1 MTSSIKDVAKH
12 AQVSISTVS
21 HVVNGTRFVGA
32 EATERVQMA
41 IKELSYVPSSVA
53 RSLKSQNT
61 HTLGMLVPNCS
72 NPYFSE
78 IMRSIEER
86 CFELGYNLI
95 LCNTYDRPE
104 RQTKYLQILMEK
116 RVDGL
121 ILITASK
128 PDQWKLPAKLKMP
141 VVLVDREV
149 NNHYC
154 DLVETA
160 HEHGTKLATQHLLD
174 LGHRRIACMA
184 GPKGLSPSDQRIKG
198 WQAALQQASLQ
209 ASVLVHG
216 DFTSQGGY
224 ETMLELLATWQNHQT
239 KPSAVVICN
248 DLMAIGA
255 LCAVHEQGLQV
266 PRDLSIVGFDD
277 IELSRFTN
285 PPLTT
290 VRQPKQAMGIH
301 AVEMLVERIKG
312 KRSATQTLLLTPELC
327 VRGSTA
333 KLMAD

>member
-1 MTSSIKDVAKH
+1 MTSIKDVAKH

-32 EATERVQMA
+32 EATQRVQVA
-41 IKELSYVPSSVA
+41 IKELAYVPSSVA
-53 RSLKSQNT
+53 RSLKSQHT

-95 LCNTYDRPE
+95 LCNTYDKPE
-104 RQTKYLQILMEK
+104 RQTKYLQILREK

-128 PDQWKLPAKLKMP
+128 PDQWRLPSKLTIP

-149 NNHYC
+149 NNKFC

-160 HEHGTKLATQHLLD
+160 HEHGAKLATQHLIALR
-174 LGHRRIACMA
+174 HRQIACIA
-184 GPKGLSPSDQRIKG
+184 GPKGLSASDQRVKG
-198 WQAALQQASLQ
+198 WQAALEW
-209 ASVLVHG
+209 ASVKPSVLLHS

-224 ETMLELLATWQNHQT
+224 ETMLELLAYWQDAQT
-239 KPSAVVICN
+239 DKPSAVVICN

-255 LCAVHEQGLQV
+255 LRAIHEQGLQV

-301 AVEMLVERIKG
+301 AVDMLMERIKG
-312 KRSATQTLLLTPELC
+312 RRSETQALLLTPELA
-327 VRGSTA
+327 VRDSTA
-333 KLMAD
+333 PFLA

>member
-1 MTSSIKDVAKH
+1 MTSIKDVAKH
-12 AQVSISTVS
+12 ASVSISTVS

-32 EATERVQMA
+32 EATERVHQA
-41 IKELSYVPSSVA
+41 IKELSYIPSSVA

-61 HTLGMLVPNCS
+61 RTLGMLVPNCS

-95 LCNTYDRPE
+95 LCNTYDKPE
-104 RQTKYLQILMEK
+104 RQTQYLKILSEK

-121 ILITASK
+121 ILITASP
-128 PDQWKLPAKLKMP
+128 PDQWKLPLKLNIP

-149 NNHYC
+149 GNPMC

-160 HEHGTKLATQHLLD
+160 HAYGAQLATQHLID
-174 LGHRRIACMA
+174 LNHQHIACIA
-184 GPKGLSPSDQRIKG
+184 GPIELSSSTQRIHG
-198 WQAALQQASLQ
+198 WQTALAQAKLKPSLLLH
-209 ASVLVHG
+209 S

-224 ETMLELLATWQNHQT
+224 EAMLQLLERRKTLNPT
-239 KPSAVVICN
+239 KPSAVLICN

-255 LCAVHEQGLQV
+255 VRAVHEQGLQV
-266 PRDLSIVGFDD
+266 PQDLSIVGFDD
-277 IELSRFTN
+277 IELARFTS

-290 VRQPKQAMGIH
+290 VRQPKQQMGAQ
-301 AVEMLVERIKG
+301 AVDLVIERISGLRTTTK
-312 KRSATQTLLLTPELC
+312 TILLKPELC
-327 VRGSTA
+327 VRASTA
-333 KLMAD
+333 PLAQ

>member
-1 MTSSIKDVAKH
+1 MTSIKDVAKH

-21 HVVNGTRFVGA
+21 HVINGTRFVGS
-32 EATERVQMA
+32 EATERVQTA
-41 IKELSYVPSSVA
+41 IKELAYVPSSVA

-78 IMRSIEER
+78 IMRSIEAR
-86 CFELGYNLI
+86 SFELGYNLI
-95 LCNTYDRPE
+95 LCNTYDNPE
-104 RQTKYLQILMEK
+104 RQTKYLKILMEK

-128 PDQWKLPAKLKMP
+128 PDQWRLPLKLNIP

-149 NNHYC
+149 NNKTC

-160 HEHGTKLATQHLLD
+160 HEHGTKLATQHLLA
-174 LGHRRIACMA
+174 LHHRQIACIA
-184 GPKGLSPSDQRIKG
+184 GPQGLSASDQRVNG
-198 WQAALQQASLQ
+198 WLAALQWA
-209 ASVLVHG
+209 AMKPSVLLHS

-224 ETMLELLATWQNHQT
+224 DTMLELLSYWKSAPRD

-255 LCAVHEQGLQV
+255 LRAIHEQGLQV

-277 IELSRFTN
+277 IELSRFTS

-290 VRQPKQAMGIH
+290 VRQPKQEMGIH
-301 AVEMLVERIKG
+301 AVDMLVERIKG
-312 KRSATQTLLLTPELC
+312 RRSDTQTLLLTPELC
-327 VRGSTA
+327 VRDSTA
-333 KLMAD
+333 KCMA